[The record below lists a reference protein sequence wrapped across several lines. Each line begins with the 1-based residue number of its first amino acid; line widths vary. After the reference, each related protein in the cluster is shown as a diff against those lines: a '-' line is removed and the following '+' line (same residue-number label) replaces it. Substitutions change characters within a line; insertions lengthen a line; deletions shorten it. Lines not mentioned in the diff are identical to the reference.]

1 MEYTTA
7 LVAVGLTSFL
17 MLVIEVNY
25 TYATQGTAF
34 GWSANRPNVEF
45 TQLAQ
50 RIKNAYGNQ
59 VESTAYTVPVL
70 AAAAL
75 MGLEHAGAEM
85 AAIGIVVGRGIYGPL
100 YYSGIPFA
108 RLVGFGIASLS
119 TAYLLVVLIL
129 NL

>member
-1 MEYTTA
+1 MDYTTA
-7 LVAVGLTSFL
+7 LVSIGIITFV

-34 GWSANRPNVEF
+34 GWSNNRPEVSLSP
-45 TQLAQ
+45 LAQ
-50 RIKNAYGNQ
+50 RIKNAYSNQ

-75 MGLEHAGAEM
+75 TGLDHSGAEF
-85 AAIGIVVGRGIYGPL
+85 AAMTLVIGRAIYGPL
-100 YYSGIPFA
+100 YYAGIPYA
-108 RLVGFGIASLS
+108 RLVGFGMGTIS
-119 TAYLLVVLIL
+119 TGYLIVILAL